1 VLEGSA
7 TGFAMARLFRGIYF
21 IDDKMVKIKGS
32 EVGFSL
38 AKIDRILSIK
48 QQLEINKARQ
58 QRQAG
63 DAKSS
68 ITYSKAPVQHK
79 QEVQESFEMIEK
91 QLSNILYQLLK
102 PEYGVDY
109 INPEL
114 IKEAKKKSKRTTVQ
128 VSR

>member
-1 VLEGSA
+1 MQALGYKVIKG
-7 TGFAMARLFRGIYF
+7 RGISF
-21 IDDKMVKIKGS
+21 IDDKKVKIKGS

-48 QQLEINKARQ
+48 QQLELNKVKQ
-58 QRQAG
+58 QRQTG
-63 DAKSS
+63 DTKPF
-68 ITYSKAPVQHK
+68 ITYSKAPVKQQK
-79 QEVQESFEMIEK
+79 QEVQESLEMIEK
-91 QLSNILYQLLK
+91 QLSSILYELLK

-114 IKEAKKKSKRTTVQ
+114 IKEAKKKGKRPTIQ